1 MWQVQIDH
9 PVQRP
14 ITFQMRDGVNDFLR
28 AAHATDPTMPA
39 DVRALE
45 EAVGVR
51 LVVADRTDPDEV
63 GFVQWRVAFYVAGDI
78 NNFLLLLDDFFV
90 YKAKAI
96 AREQPFQ
103 VQIFP
108 HTGVRVTVVDDV
120 MYEHV
125 QINEQTATPP
135 LGIFEAQPCIG
146 KRIVVLNIQIENENT
161 ISVVITGNTWAFRS
175 RLDTFGVSGGYQS
188 GTDESERRTYFRVLR
203 SLDVSDDAQQD
214 RVKQLVGEAVFKN
227 LAMRVKLDKK
237 PDEDSPVE
245 AFIDE
250 LKDIP
255 CLHFATTFEEAVE
268 KK

>member
-1 MWQVQIDH
+1 
-9 PVQRP
+9 
-14 ITFQMRDGVNDFLR
+14 MRDGVNDFLR
-28 AAHATDPTMPA
+28 TAHVADPTMPA

-45 EAVGVR
+45 DAVGVR
-51 LVVADRTDPDEV
+51 LVVADRTDLDDV

-108 HTGVRVTVVDDV
+108 HTGVKLTVADDLTW
-120 MYEHV
+120 EHT
-125 QINEQTATPP
+125 QINEQTAAPP
-135 LGIFEAQPCIG
+135 LAVFEAQPCIG

-188 GTDESERRTYFRVLR
+188 GSDDSERRTYFRVMK

-214 RVKQLVGEAVFKN
+214 RVKQLIGEAVFKN

-237 PDEDSPVE
+237 PEEDSAVE

-255 CLHFATTFEEAVE
+255 CLHFAAIPEDAVE
-268 KK
+268 EKK